1 MAIGKFS
8 IQKLIHYIKKFG
20 GGKIT
25 TQDEG
30 ANIDTNVTKLNFV
43 GASVEVAD
51 AGSGVSTIT
60 IDADAGYNHW
70 VLEDGDGTEVNI
82 TNQKEVK
89 LVDGNGLHINWHP
102 DGDGSDSTPYLMEF
116 TASYENINDLTTV
129 TIANGDYLIVQDVND
144 SNNPKK
150 GLVSD
155 IATDAAGSDTQIQYN
170 NGGAAFGGIADL
182 TWDDTDVKIGGSSGT
197 TKLLFRD
204 SALFINSSAD
214 GTLDVEADSTI
225 NVGTDNSG
233 VAINIGH
240 ATSEVTVG
248 DNLTVTGDLTVNGT
262 TTTVNSTTVEIK
274 DKNIELGVVTSA
286 SDVTADG
293 GGITLSGS
301 TNKTFNWVNSTDA
314 WTSSEH
320 IETADGKYIKTDKVR
335 ARDGDGLY
343 LVDDGDNGIFIKDG
357 GNVGIGVIDPDA
369 KIEIFGTSTQFKI
382 SYDATNYDFRSRL

>member
-1 MAIGKFS
+1 
-8 IQKLIHYIKKFG
+8 
-20 GGKIT
+20 
-25 TQDEG
+25 
-30 ANIDTNVTKLNFV
+30 
-43 GASVEVAD
+43 
-51 AGSGVSTIT
+51 
-60 IDADAGYNHW
+60 
-70 VLEDGDGTEVNI
+70 
-82 TNQKEVK
+82 
-89 LVDGNGLHINWHP
+89 
-102 DGDGSDSTPYLMEF
+102 MER
-116 TASYENINDLTTV
+116 T
-129 TIANGDYLIVQDVND
+129 
-144 SNNPKK
+144 
-150 GLVSD
+150 
-155 IATDAAGSDTQIQYN
+155 AAGSDTQIQYN
-170 NGGAAFGGIADL
+170 NGGTAFGGIADL

-320 IETADGKYIKTDKVR
+320 IETADGKIH
-335 ARDGDGLY
+335 
-343 LVDDGDNGIFIKDG
+343 
-357 GNVGIGVIDPDA
+357 
-369 KIEIFGTSTQFKI
+369 
-382 SYDATNYDFRSRL
+382 